1 MWTSAFV
8 PYSSTSSVTQIVQK
22 YGYGETKLLRSTK
35 EDPHFM
41 EKIIANTDE
50 AVSDQAIKD
59 VIEKQN
65 PKGVLPQPKKVEP
78 KEFPIKP
85 EHQVKLDEM
94 KTAQE
99 EFAKLTQE
107 DADRIFDAISR
118 EVNMHRLPL
127 AKMAREETGM
137 GQFEDKVL
145 KNGLAAELIHDRY
158 AKAKTCGI
166 INEDKYHGITTYA
179 YPVGPICC
187 LTPIT
192 VSIRSAISLVKC
204 LIFLILPSS
213 LIVQNPTST
222 VIAKALMMAKTRNAG
237 IFLPHPRASR
247 ASSETVRICQEAG
260 EKAGAPKGWLQVIE
274 NPSMDES
281 NSVMKS
287 DEVRLILSTGGPGIV
302 KASYS
307 SGKPAIGVG
316 SGNAP
321 VLVDE
326 TADLNLAVGGIV
338 SGKTFDNGMI
348 CASEQSAVVVDTVY
362 DELKQKFID
371 RGVHFVYSE
380 DREKLGKVMRKDGRI
395 NPDVVGQTAKEIAA
409 LAGIDVATIP
419 EHTIILATEEE
430 KHAIGP
436 DYAFSHEKLAP
447 IISLYRADDFD
458 EALDLC
464 NKLVNNGG
472 IGHTAGLYTNT
483 DSKAAKERESA
494 FVKSVPVGRVLI
506 NSPTSLAAIGSA
518 FNFEI
523 DPSFSIGVGTLAG
536 SSVSNNVG
544 PLHLIN
550 LVNVAERQE
559 HIEWFNLPGRIFF
572 NRGCLEEG
580 LRECGKTYATGERDQ
595 RVMIV
600 SGRINKK
607 LGYVDRVANNLKSQ
621 GFEVDEFLDTH
632 ADPDMECIRKGVEAC
647 ERFKPDLMIALGGGS
662 PIDAAKMIRLSYEHP
677 ELTLPEAASRFIELR
692 KRTVQFPYLGSK
704 IRRLV
709 TIPTTSGTGSEVSP
723 FTVITDD
730 SGHKFPIASYKL
742 TPDIAICDSTLCDTL
757 PKSLV
762 ANAGV
767 DAITHAI
774 ESYVSVAQNDFTKM
788 HSLEALE
795 LLFENLVES
804 YEEGTAK
811 ARDCVHRGSTLAGIA
826 FSNAF
831 LGINHSLSHKVGA
844 EFHLPHGLTNAIL
857 LQHVIRYNADKK
869 PTR

>member
-1 MWTSAFV
+1 MKCSF
-8 PYSSTSSVTQIVQK
+8 YSSK
-22 YGYGETKLLRSTK
+22 
-35 EDPHFM
+35 
-41 EKIIANTDE
+41 
-50 AVSDQAIKD
+50 
-59 VIEKQN
+59 
-65 PKGVLPQPKKVEP
+65 
-78 KEFPIKP
+78 
-85 EHQVKLDEM
+85 
-94 KTAQE
+94 
-99 EFAKLTQE
+99 
-107 DADRIFDAISR
+107 SR
-118 EVNMHRLPL
+118 LSNFTL
-127 AKMAREETGM
+127 
-137 GQFEDKVL
+137 F
-145 KNGLAAELIHDRY
+145 
-158 AKAKTCGI
+158 
-166 INEDKYHGITTYA
+166 
-179 YPVGPICC
+179 
-187 LTPIT
+187 
-192 VSIRSAISLVKC
+192 
-204 LIFLILPSS
+204 F
-213 LIVQNPTST
+213 IVQNPTST

-274 NPSMDES
+274 HPSMEES

-326 TADLNLAVGGIV
+326 TADLSLAVGGIV

-348 CASEQSAVVVDTVY
+348 CAAEQSAVVVDAVY
-362 DELKQKFID
+362 DEFKQKFID
-371 RGVHFVYSE
+371 RGVHFVYGE

-395 NPDVVGQTAKEIAA
+395 NPDVVGQTAMEIAT
-409 LAGIDVATIP
+409 LAGIDIATIP
-419 EHTIILATEEE
+419 ENTIILATEEE

-436 DYAFSHEKLAP
+436 NYEFSHEKLAP
-447 IISLYRADDFD
+447 IISMYRADDFD

-483 DSKAAKERESA
+483 DSKVGKERESA

-550 LVNVAERQE
+550 LINVAERQE

-580 LRECGKTYATGERDQ
+580 LRECGKTYANGERDQ

-600 SGRINKK
+600 SGRVNKK

-621 GFEVDEFLDTH
+621 GFVVDEFLDTH

-677 ELTLPEAASRFIELR
+677 ELTLTEAASRFIELR

-704 IRRLV
+704 VRRLV

-730 SGHKFPIASYKL
+730 SGHKFPIASFKL
-742 TPDIAICDSTLCDTL
+742 TPDVAICDSTLCDTL

-831 LGINHSLSHKVGA
+831 LGINHSLAHKVGA

-869 PTR
+869 PTRYVILQSL